1 MSTLPKHLVRRE
13 KELMVKYID
22 AHKRG
27 DHKTLEGVQ
36 KEMKRNVEQRRYA
49 R

>member
-1 MSTLPKHLVRRE
+1 MNRKELVRRE
-13 KELMVKYID
+13 KDLMVKYTD

-27 DHKTLEGVQ
+27 DKKTLEGVQ
-36 KEMKRNVEQRRYA
+36 KEMKRNVEQRRDA

>member
-1 MSTLPKHLVRRE
+1 MANR
-13 KELMVKYID
+13 KELARQEKNLMVRYID

-36 KEMKRNVEQRRYA
+36 REMKRNVEQRRYA